1 METLRREDFRVFE
14 NGLEQ
19 TIQSFSRDEYPLA
32 VALVVDRSGS
42 VAPFMNELRQAAY
55 RTLYQL
61 KRGDQ
66 VCLFTFAGEVQRLED
81 LTTDRQRIANR
92 IGTIQ
97 AGGGTNIVDGLFDAV
112 YYLSLVARDRRRV
125 VILVSDNEN
134 TTRPRSS
141 QNEVIRLAMESETVI
156 YSVKTAGQ
164 GTPLTMRVPVW
175 VGGLGKDDLV
185 GKITHETGGEIFD
198 VGSAGSL
205 DSALASVIT
214 RLKLRYTLGYNSP
227 NPAKDG
233 SFRKIDVRLTERYG
247 RQDSDY
253 SVSARRGYYAQSERV
268 AQAKP

>member
-1 METLRREDFRVFE
+1 
-14 NGLEQ
+14 
-19 TIQSFSRDEYPLA
+19 
-32 VALVVDRSGS
+32 
-42 VAPFMNELRQAAY
+42 MNELRQAAY
-55 RTLYQL
+55 RALHQL

-141 QNEVIRLAMESETVI
+141 QNEVIRMAMESETVI

-164 GTPLTMRVPVW
+164 GAPLTMRVPVW

-185 GKITHETGGEIFD
+185 GGITHETGGEIFD
-198 VGSAGSL
+198 VGGGSL
-205 DSALASVIT
+205 DAALATVIT

-233 SFRKIDVRLTERYG
+233 SFRNIDVRLTERYG
-247 RQDSDY
+247 HPESDY
-253 SVSARRGYYAQSERV
+253 TVNARRGYYSPAERV